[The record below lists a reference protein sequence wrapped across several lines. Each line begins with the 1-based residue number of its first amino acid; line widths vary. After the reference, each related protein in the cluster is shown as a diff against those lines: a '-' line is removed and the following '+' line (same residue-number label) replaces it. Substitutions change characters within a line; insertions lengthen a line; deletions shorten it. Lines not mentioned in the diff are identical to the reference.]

1 MYFCTRHYPT
11 AREQAISASFRLAVV
26 NPQLQPIKIPNGA
39 NPQRDI
45 TDLWAMV
52 KSHRGIIMKAKTIS
66 QSSTGTQMAS
76 LIRLARMAGNLSQ
89 LNRMLQASK
98 DSVPAAARLDIR
110 WLGVIA
116 EKQSLLKKNAMLPTD
131 RGIQSVATKKTISYS
146 FHLWASFVLADMR
159 SLPVSS
165 RSFMLF

>member
-1 MYFCTRHYPT
+1 MHFCSRHYPT
-11 AREQAISASFRLAVV
+11 AREQAIPASFRLAVV

-39 NPQRDI
+39 NPQSD
-45 TDLWAMV
+45 TTALWAMV
-52 KSHRGIIMKAKTIS
+52 KSHCGMIMKAKITS
-66 QSSTGTQMAS
+66 QSSTGTQMAA

-110 WLGVIA
+110 CLGVIA
-116 EKQSLLKKNAMLPTD
+116 EKQSLLKKNAMRPTHN
-131 RGIQSVATKKTISYS
+131 GIQSVATKKKTSYS
-146 FHLWASFVLADMR
+146 FHLWPSFGLTDIC